1 MNNNKKIVSLK
12 NQNDGIYKSIIAKNY
27 YFERIVITEDMTE
40 DTIIQLLSEENAQLK
55 EISNRLKPPK
65 EVKEVKEIKEVKE
78 VKEVKEDKEDE
89 EIIKD
94 PVKQVEQIMNLEEA
108 KRYFFN
114 GEYQQFIDNVKN
126 NGLRLFKG
134 VYNFSNYQDGSPKY
148 AAKNRLNGFVRD
160 FDDYRRYF
168 IASFRCIEKSE
179 KEYEYTSL
187 WLVNT
192 NESIDVLVSGFSEDH
207 TLVPFDGSVEDFTNE
222 LSVYKRSEEQPE
234 NLVGE
239 VFLH

>member
-12 NQNDGIYKSIIAKNY
+12 NQNDGIYKSIIAKNHE
-27 YFERIVITEDMTE
+27 FKRIVITEDMTE

-55 EISNRLKPPK
+55 EISNRLKPP
-65 EVKEVKEIKEVKE
+65 KE

-160 FDDYRRYF
+160 FDDYRKYF

-192 NESIDVLVSGFSEDH
+192 NENIDILVPGFSEDH
-207 TLVPFDGSVEDFTNE
+207 TIVLFDGNIEDFTNE